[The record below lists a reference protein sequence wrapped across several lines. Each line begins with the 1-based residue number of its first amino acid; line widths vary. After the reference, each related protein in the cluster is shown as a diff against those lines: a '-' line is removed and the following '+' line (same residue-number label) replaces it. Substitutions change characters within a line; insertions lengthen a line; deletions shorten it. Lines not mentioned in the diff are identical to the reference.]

1 MDLVISA
8 GVPLSVIIQKNLN
21 SLSIFNMLFIFDCSM
36 SCNSCRGPVSQEQGI
51 TSQNKNL
58 SGIEQLSVLSFYKIQ
73 MSLSERAVPSGDSS
87 SSLLSNAD
95 YRPPSPI
102 PPPPPTPPLRNHKLR
117 GSWWN
122 PKHEA
127 LTGLSNPCL
136 DLRRSPL
143 LTLCLTQVLP
153 TDFFFFST
161 LNVCS
166 CSHKIDIM
174 TMISVH
180 GAKTYCCTN

>member
-36 SCNSCRGPVSQEQGI
+36 SCNSCRGPVRQEQGI
-51 TSQNKNL
+51 TSQNKNV

-95 YRPPSPI
+95 Y
-102 PPPPPTPPLRNHKLR
+102 PPPPPPLRNHKLR

-122 PKHEA
+122 PKHET

-136 DLRRSPL
+136 NLRRSSL

-153 TDFFFFST
+153 TDFFFNFKCQQLQPQNWHNDHDFSARCRNI
-161 LNVCS
+161 LLHNLRNRFQ
-166 CSHKIDIM
+166 I
-174 TMISVH
+174 
-180 GAKTYCCTN
+180 